1 MDIGENVNSVFYEYI
16 KSVVSTENIKLSEPM
31 SRHTTFQVGG
41 EADYFIEVETIEQLQ
56 TLISY
61 FMKTGREYYILGNGS
76 NLLVSDTGYRGSIIK
91 LGDKFSG
98 ITVKDDTI
106 TAQAGALLSA
116 VAINAAANELS
127 GMEFAAGIP
136 GSIGGAI
143 VMNAG
148 AFDGEMSQ
156 IVKSVTVLDAEGN
169 LLVFDNATME
179 FAYRTSVIKNRKFV
193 VVETELQLQKSNQPD
208 IIQKMKQ
215 LNAQRREKQPLNY
228 SSAGSTFQRPKG
240 HFAGKLIMDA
250 GLRGFRIGGAQVSEK
265 HCGFIINVG
274 NATASDISELIDEVR
289 ERVKNQFGV
298 NLEPEVIRL
307 GEF

>member
-98 ITVKDDTI
+98 ITVTDDTI
-106 TAQAGALLSA
+106 TAQAGALLST